1 VISATAA
8 FCSFPF
14 QERAAR
20 AVVFGLCEAREQRS
34 ELEESVECHSRGEIK
49 QRSRRDNGSSEQGH
63 THEQGIKIKGL
74 VADKM
79 EIDDAG
85 VASQS

>member
-1 VISATAA
+1 
-8 FCSFPF
+8 
-14 QERAAR
+14 
-20 AVVFGLCEAREQRS
+20 
-34 ELEESVECHSRGEIK
+34 LEESVECHSRGEIK
-49 QRSRRDNGSSEQGH
+49 QRSRRDNGSLEQGH